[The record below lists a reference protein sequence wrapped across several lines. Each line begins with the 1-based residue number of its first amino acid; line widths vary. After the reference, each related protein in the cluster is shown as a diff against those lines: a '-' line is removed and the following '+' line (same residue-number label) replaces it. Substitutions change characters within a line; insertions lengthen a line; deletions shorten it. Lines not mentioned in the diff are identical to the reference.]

1 MPKYVI
7 KNPNEPASQAQISA
21 LAKKFSWVRGKKNF
35 ALERQVYCCLST
47 FANPK
52 QTKKA
57 KLFTKAQANLL
68 FSKDIKVLPKIYKD
82 AITLYLK
89 NRK

>member
-7 KNPNEPASQAQISA
+7 KNPKDPASSAQISA

-35 ALERQVYCCLST
+35 ALERQVYGCLST
-47 FANPK
+47 FADPK
-52 QTKKA
+52 KTKKA
-57 KLFTKAQANLL
+57 NLFTKEQANLL
-68 FSKDIKVLPKIYKD
+68 FSKDIKVLPKQYKD